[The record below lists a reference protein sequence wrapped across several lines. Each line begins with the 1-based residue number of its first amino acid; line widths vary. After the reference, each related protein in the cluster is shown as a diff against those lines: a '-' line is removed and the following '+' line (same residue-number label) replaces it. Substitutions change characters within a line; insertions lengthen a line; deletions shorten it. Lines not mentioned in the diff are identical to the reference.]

1 MVVGHACG
9 GVPEQKEISVV
20 STSVIVAGART
31 PIGKLSGALA
41 SLTAADLGG
50 RAIAAAIE
58 RAGVGTDGVD
68 AVVMGTVVQAGV
80 GPNPARQ
87 AAVAAGL
94 PMTVPATTVNNLCLS
109 GLEAIMQADR
119 LIATGAADV
128 VVAGGMESMT
138 NAPYLVRGART
149 GLKYGSAN
157 FEDALD
163 RDALT
168 CAFDGISMGASTEGY
183 QATESEA
190 ITREQQDEFA
200 ARSHRLAAAAT
211 ESGAFAAEIAP
222 VEIAS
227 RKGTVTVAADEGIRG
242 ETTTES
248 LGKLRPAFAK
258 DGTITAGAASQLSD
272 GAAAVVVMRKDVAEA
287 RGIEWIA
294 EIRAH
299 ALVAGPDTSLLHQ
312 PANAIEA
319 ALKRD
324 GETTVA
330 DLDLLEINEAFAGVA
345 IASIRQLG
353 VDADKVNIHGGAI
366 AVGHPVGMSG
376 ARIVLSL
383 AHSLKA
389 AGGGTGAAALC
400 GGGGQGIAMIISV

>member
-1 MVVGHACG
+1 M
-9 GVPEQKEISVV
+9 S
-20 STSVIVAGART
+20 SSVIVAGART
-31 PIGKLSGALA
+31 PIGKLAGALA
-41 SLTAADLGG
+41 ALTAPDLGG

-58 RAGVGTDGVD
+58 RSGLTAADID

-109 GLEAIMQADR
+109 GLEAVMQADR
-119 LIATGAADV
+119 LIATGAAEV

-149 GLKYGSAN
+149 GLKYGGTN

-168 CAFDGISMGASTEGY
+168 CAFDGISMGASTERY
-183 QATESEA
+183 QAAENISRAE
-190 ITREQQDEFA
+190 QDEFA

-211 ESGAFAAEIAP
+211 ESGRFADEITP
-222 VEIAS
+222 VQIAS
-227 RKGTVTVAADEGIRG
+227 RKGAVTVAADEGIRA
-242 ETTTES
+242 ETTVES
-248 LGKLRPAFAK
+248 LGTLRPAFAK
-258 DGTITAGAASQLSD
+258 DGTITAGASSQLSD
-272 GAAAVVVMRKDVAEA
+272 GGAAVVVMRKDLAEA
-287 RGIEWIA
+287 RGITWLA

-324 GETTVA
+324 GRTTVA

-345 IASIRQLG
+345 IASTRRLG
-353 VDADKVNIHGGAI
+353 VDPEKVNIHGGAI

-376 ARIVLSL
+376 ARIALSL

-400 GGGGQGIAMIISV
+400 GGGGQGIAMILSV

>member
-1 MVVGHACG
+1 L
-9 GVPEQKEISVV
+9 

-31 PIGKLSGALA
+31 PIGKLSGAFA
-41 SLTAADLGG
+41 SLTATDLGG

-58 RAGVGTDGVD
+58 RAGIGTYGID

-119 LIATGAADV
+119 LIAAGVADI

-138 NAPYLVRGART
+138 NAPYLLHGARQ
-149 GLKYGSAN
+149 GLKYGSAG

-168 CAFDGISMGASTEGY
+168 CAFDGISMGASTEHY
-183 QATESEA
+183 QAAENISRAE
-190 ITREQQDEFA
+190 QDEFA
-200 ARSHRLAAAAT
+200 ARSHRLAAEAT
-211 ESGAFAAEIAP
+211 ESGTFAAEIAP
-222 VEIAS
+222 VHIAS
-227 RKGTVTVAADEGIRG
+227 RKETVTVTADEGIRP
-242 ETTTES
+242 ETTVES

-258 DGTITAGAASQLSD
+258 GGTITAGASSQLSD

-287 RGIEWIA
+287 RGISWLA

-312 PANAIEA
+312 PANAIET
-319 ALKRD
+319 ALKRA
-324 GETTVA
+324 GEATVA

-345 IASIRQLG
+345 LASIRQLG
-353 VDADKVNIHGGAI
+353 VDANKVNIHGGAI

-376 ARIVLSL
+376 ARIALSL

-389 AGGGTGAAALC
+389 IGGGTGAAALC
-400 GGGGQGIAMIISV
+400 GGGGQGNAMILSV

>member
-1 MVVGHACG
+1 M
-9 GVPEQKEISVV
+9 

-31 PIGKLSGALA
+31 PIGKLSGAFA
-41 SLTAADLGG
+41 SLTAVDLGAH
-50 RAIAAAIE
+50 AIAAAVE

-87 AAVAAGL
+87 AAVGAGL

-138 NAPYLVRGART
+138 AAPYVVRGARQ
-149 GLKYGSAN
+149 GLKYGSTG

-168 CAFDGISMGASTEGY
+168 CAFDGISMGASTERY
-183 QATESEA
+183 QAGEN
-190 ITREQQDEFA
+190 ITRAEQDEFA

-222 VEIAS
+222 VEISS
-227 RKGTVTVAADEGIRG
+227 RKGTVTVSEDEGIRAQ
-242 ETTTES
+242 TTVES

-258 DGTITAGAASQLSD
+258 DGTITAGASSQLSD
-272 GAAAVVVMRKDVAEA
+272 GAAAVVVMRKELAIE
-287 RGIEWIA
+287 RGIEWLA
-294 EIRAH
+294 EIRSH

-324 GETTVA
+324 DDTTVA

-345 IASIRQLG
+345 IASVRQLG
-353 VDADKVNIHGGAI
+353 VDAEKVNINGGAI

-376 ARIVLSL
+376 ARIALSL

-389 AGGGTGAAALC
+389 RGGGKGAAALC
-400 GGGGQGIAMIISV
+400 GGGGQGIAMILEV

>member
-1 MVVGHACG
+1 M
-9 GVPEQKEISVV
+9 

-31 PIGKLSGALA
+31 PIGKLSGAFA
-41 SLTAADLGG
+41 SLTAVDLGAH
-50 RAIAAAIE
+50 AIAAAVE

-87 AAVAAGL
+87 AAVGAGL

-138 NAPYLVRGART
+138 GAPYLVRGARQ
-149 GLKYGSAN
+149 GLKYGSTG

-168 CAFDGISMGASTEGY
+168 CAFDGISMGASTERY
-183 QATESEA
+183 QAEEN
-190 ITREQQDEFA
+190 ITRAEQDEFA

-222 VEIAS
+222 VEISS
-227 RKGTVTVAADEGIRG
+227 RKGTVTVSEDEGIRAQ
-242 ETTTES
+242 TTAES

-258 DGTITAGAASQLSD
+258 DGTITAGASSQLSD
-272 GAAAVVVMRKDVAEA
+272 GAAAVVVMRKELAIE
-287 RGIEWIA
+287 RGIEWLA
-294 EIRAH
+294 EIRSH

-324 GETTVA
+324 GDTTVA

-345 IASIRQLG
+345 IASVRQLG
-353 VDADKVNIHGGAI
+353 VDAEKVNINGGAI

-376 ARIVLSL
+376 ARIALSL
-383 AHSLKA
+383 ANSLKA
-389 AGGGTGAAALC
+389 RGGGKGAAALC
-400 GGGGQGIAMIISV
+400 GGGGQGIAMILEV

>member
-1 MVVGHACG
+1 M
-9 GVPEQKEISVV
+9 

-41 SLTAADLGG
+41 SLTAPDLGG

-58 RAGVGTDGVD
+58 RAGVGVDGVD

-138 NAPYLVRGART
+138 NAPYVVRGARQ
-149 GLKYGSAN
+149 GLKYGSAG
-157 FEDALD
+157 FEDTLD

-183 QATESEA
+183 QASEN
-190 ITREQQDEFA
+190 ITRAEQDEFA
-200 ARSHRLAAAAT
+200 ARSHRLAAEAT

-222 VEIAS
+222 VEIVS
-227 RKGTVTVAADEGIRG
+227 RRGTVTVSVDEGIRA
-242 ETTTES
+242 ETTVES

-258 DGTITAGAASQLSD
+258 DGTITAGASSQLSD
-272 GAAAVVVMRKDVAEA
+272 GAAAVVVMRKDLAEA
-287 RGIEWIA
+287 RGIEWLA

-312 PANAIEA
+312 PANAVEA

-330 DLDLLEINEAFAGVA
+330 DLDLLEINEAFAGVS
-345 IASIRQLG
+345 IASVRQLG
-353 VDADKVNIHGGAI
+353 VDPPKVNIHGGAI

-376 ARIVLSL
+376 ARIALSL

-389 AGGGTGAAALC
+389 AGGGVGAAALC
-400 GGGGQGIAMIISV
+400 GGGGQGIAMILSA

>member
-1 MVVGHACG
+1 M
-9 GVPEQKEISVV
+9 SVV
-20 STSVIVAGART
+20 SSSVIVAGART
-31 PIGKLSGALA
+31 PIGRLSGALA
-41 SLTAADLGG
+41 SLTATDLGG

-58 RAGVGTDGVD
+58 RAGVDAAGID

-94 PMTVPATTVNNLCLS
+94 PLTVPATTVNNLCLS

-119 LIATGAADV
+119 LIATGAAEV

-138 NAPYLVRGART
+138 NAPYLVRGARQ
-149 GLKYGSAN
+149 GLKYGSTG

-163 RDALT
+163 RDALV
-168 CAFDGISMGASTEGY
+168 CAFDEISMGASTERY
-183 QATESEA
+183 QASENIGRA
-190 ITREQQDEFA
+190 EQDEFA

-222 VEIAS
+222 VEISS
-227 RKGTVTVAADEGIRG
+227 RKGTVTVAADEGIRA
-242 ETTTES
+242 ETTVES

-258 DGTITAGAASQLSD
+258 DGTITAGASSQLSD
-272 GAAAVVVMRKDVAEA
+272 GAAAVVVMSKALAEA
-287 RGIEWIA
+287 RGIEWLA

-324 GETTVA
+324 GETTIA
-330 DLDLLEINEAFAGVA
+330 DLDLFEINEAFAGVA
-345 IASIRQLG
+345 IASTRQLG
-353 VDADKVNIHGGAI
+353 IDADKVNIHGGAI

-376 ARIVLSL
+376 ARIALSL

-400 GGGGQGIAMIISV
+400 GGGGQGIAMILSVRGDR

>member
-1 MVVGHACG
+1 M
-9 GVPEQKEISVV
+9 

-31 PIGKLSGALA
+31 PIGKLSGAFA
-41 SLTAADLGG
+41 SLTAVDLGAH
-50 RAIAAAIE
+50 AIAAAVE

-87 AAVAAGL
+87 AAVGAGL

-138 NAPYLVRGART
+138 GAPYLVRGARQ
-149 GLKYGSAN
+149 GLKYGSTG

-168 CAFDGISMGASTEGY
+168 CAFDGISMGASTERY
-183 QATESEA
+183 QAEEN
-190 ITREQQDEFA
+190 ITRAEQDEFA

-222 VEIAS
+222 VEISS
-227 RKGTVTVAADEGIRG
+227 RKGTVTVSEDEGIRAQ
-242 ETTTES
+242 TTAES

-258 DGTITAGAASQLSD
+258 DGTITAGASSQLSD
-272 GAAAVVVMRKDVAEA
+272 GAAAVVVMRKELAIE
-287 RGIEWIA
+287 RGIEWLA
-294 EIRAH
+294 EIRSH

-324 GETTVA
+324 GDTTVA

-345 IASIRQLG
+345 IASVRQLG
-353 VDADKVNIHGGAI
+353 VDAEKVNINGGAI

-376 ARIVLSL
+376 ARIALSL

-389 AGGGTGAAALC
+389 RGGGKGAAALC
-400 GGGGQGIAMIISV
+400 GGGGQGIAMILEV

>member
-1 MVVGHACG
+1 M
-9 GVPEQKEISVV
+9 

-50 RAIAAAIE
+50 RAIAAAVE
-58 RAGVGTDGVD
+58 RSGIGLDGVD

-149 GLKYGSAN
+149 GLKYGSTG

-168 CAFDGISMGASTEGY
+168 CAFDGISMGASTESY
-183 QATESEA
+183 QAGEN
-190 ITREQQDEFA
+190 ITRAEQDEFA

-211 ESGAFAAEIAP
+211 ADGAFAAEIAP

-227 RKGTVTVAADEGIRG
+227 RKGTVTVADDEGIRA
-242 ETTTES
+242 ETTVDS

-258 DGTITAGAASQLSD
+258 DGTITAGASSQLSD
-272 GAAAVVVMRKDVAEA
+272 GAAAVVVMRKELAIE
-287 RGIEWIA
+287 RGIEWLA
-294 EIRAH
+294 EIRSH

-324 GETTVA
+324 GETTIA

-345 IASIRQLG
+345 IASVRQLG

-376 ARIVLSL
+376 ARIALSL

-389 AGGGTGAAALC
+389 RGGGKGAAALC
-400 GGGGQGIAMIISV
+400 GGGGQGIAMILEV

>member
-1 MVVGHACG
+1 M
-9 GVPEQKEISVV
+9 

-41 SLTAADLGG
+41 SLTATDLGG
-50 RAIAAAIE
+50 HAIAAAIQ
-58 RAGVGTDGVD
+58 RSGLDVDGID

-138 NAPYLVRGART
+138 NAPYVVRGARQ
-149 GLKYGSAN
+149 GLKYGSTG
-157 FEDALD
+157 FEDTLD

-168 CAFDGISMGASTEGY
+168 CAFDGISMGASTERY
-183 QATESEA
+183 QASEDISRA
-190 ITREQQDEFA
+190 EQDEFA

-211 ESGAFAAEIAP
+211 ESGTFAAEIAP
-222 VEIAS
+222 VESAS
-227 RKGTVTVAADEGIRG
+227 RKGSVTVAADEGIRA
-242 ETTTES
+242 ETTVES

-258 DGTITAGAASQLSD
+258 EGTITAGAASQLSD
-272 GAAAVVVMRKDVAEA
+272 GAAAVVVMRKDLAEA
-287 RGIEWIA
+287 RGIEWLA
-294 EIRAH
+294 EIRSH

-324 GETTVA
+324 DETTLD
-330 DLDLLEINEAFAGVA
+330 DLALVEINEAFAGVA

-353 VDADKVNIHGGAI
+353 LDADKVNIHGGAI

-376 ARIVLSL
+376 ARIALSL
-383 AHSLKA
+383 AHSLKT
-389 AGGGTGAAALC
+389 AGGGKGAAALC
-400 GGGGQGIAMIISV
+400 GGGGQGIAMILSV

>member
-1 MVVGHACG
+1 M
-9 GVPEQKEISVV
+9 
-20 STSVIVAGART
+20 STSVIIAGART
-31 PIGKLSGALA
+31 PIGRLSGALA
-41 SLTAADLGG
+41 SLTATDLGG
-50 RAIAAAIE
+50 HAIAAAIQ
-58 RAGVGTDGVD
+58 RSGLGVDDVD

-94 PMTVPATTVNNLCLS
+94 PLTVPATTVNNLCLS

-138 NAPYLVRGART
+138 NAPYLVRGARQ
-149 GLKYGSAN
+149 GLKYGSTG

-168 CAFDGISMGASTEGY
+168 CAFDSISMGASTERY
-183 QATESEA
+183 QSSENISRA
-190 ITREQQDEFA
+190 EQDEFA

-211 ESGAFAAEIAP
+211 ESNTFAAEIAP

-227 RKGTVTVAADEGIRG
+227 RKGTITVATDEGIRA
-242 ETTTES
+242 ETTVES

-258 DGTITAGAASQLSD
+258 DGTITAGASSQLSD
-272 GAAAVVVMRKDVAEA
+272 GAAAVIVMRKDLAEA
-287 RGIEWIA
+287 RGIEWLA

-319 ALKRD
+319 ALERD
-324 GETTVA
+324 DATTVD
-330 DLDLLEINEAFAGVA
+330 DLDVIEINEAFAGVA

-353 VDADKVNIHGGAI
+353 VDADTVNIHGGAI
-366 AVGHPVGMSG
+366 ALGHPVGMSG
-376 ARIVLSL
+376 ARIALSL

-400 GGGGQGIAMIISV
+400 GGGGQGIAMILSV

>member
-1 MVVGHACG
+1 M
-9 GVPEQKEISVV
+9 

-41 SLTAADLGG
+41 SLTATDLGG
-50 RAIAAAIE
+50 HAIAAAIQ
-58 RAGVGTDGVD
+58 RSGLDVDGID

-138 NAPYLVRGART
+138 NAPYVVRGARQ
-149 GLKYGSAN
+149 GLKYGSTG
-157 FEDALD
+157 FEDTLD

-168 CAFDGISMGASTEGY
+168 CAFDGISMGASTERY
-183 QATESEA
+183 QASEDISRA
-190 ITREQQDEFA
+190 EQDEFA

-211 ESGAFAAEIAP
+211 ESGTFAAEIAP

-227 RKGTVTVAADEGIRG
+227 RKGSVTVAADEGIRA
-242 ETTTES
+242 ETTVES

-258 DGTITAGAASQLSD
+258 EGTITAGAASQLSD
-272 GAAAVVVMRKDVAEA
+272 GAAAVVVMRKDLAEA
-287 RGIEWIA
+287 RGIEWLA
-294 EIRAH
+294 EIRSH

-324 GETTVA
+324 DETTLD
-330 DLDLLEINEAFAGVA
+330 DLALVEINEAFAGVA

-353 VDADKVNIHGGAI
+353 LDADKVNIHGGAI

-376 ARIVLSL
+376 ARIALSL
-383 AHSLKA
+383 AHSLKT
-389 AGGGTGAAALC
+389 AGGGKGAAALC
-400 GGGGQGIAMIISV
+400 GGGGQGIAMILSV

>member
-1 MVVGHACG
+1 M
-9 GVPEQKEISVV
+9 

-31 PIGKLSGALA
+31 PIGKLSGAFA
-41 SLTAADLGG
+41 SLTAVDLGA
-50 RAIAAAIE
+50 RAIAAAVE

-87 AAVAAGL
+87 AAVGAGL

-138 NAPYLVRGART
+138 GAPYLVRGARQ
-149 GLKYGSAN
+149 GLKYGSTG

-168 CAFDGISMGASTEGY
+168 CAFDGISMGASTERY
-183 QATESEA
+183 QANEN
-190 ITREQQDEFA
+190 ITRAEQDEFA

-211 ESGAFAAEIAP
+211 ASGAFAAEIAP
-222 VEIAS
+222 VEISS
-227 RKGTVTVAADEGIRG
+227 RKGSVTVSEDEGIRAQ
-242 ETTTES
+242 TTVES

-258 DGTITAGAASQLSD
+258 DGTITAGASSQLSD
-272 GAAAVVVMRKDVAEA
+272 GGAAVVVMRKELAIE
-287 RGIEWIA
+287 RGIEWLA
-294 EIRAH
+294 EIRSH

-324 GETTVA
+324 GDTTVA
-330 DLDLLEINEAFAGVA
+330 DLELLEINEAFAGVA
-345 IASIRQLG
+345 IASVRQLG
-353 VDADKVNIHGGAI
+353 VDAEKVNVNGGAI

-389 AGGGTGAAALC
+389 RGGGKGAAALC
-400 GGGGQGIAMIISV
+400 GGGGQGIAMILEV

>member
-1 MVVGHACG
+1 M
-9 GVPEQKEISVV
+9 

-31 PIGKLSGALA
+31 PIGKLSGALS
-41 SLTAADLGG
+41 SLTATDLGG
-50 RAIAAAIE
+50 RAIAAALE
-58 RAGVGTDGVD
+58 RSGLEADGVD
-68 AVVMGTVVQAGV
+68 AVVMGTVIQAGV

-128 VVAGGMESMT
+128 IVAGGMESMT
-138 NAPYLVRGART
+138 NAPYLVRGARQ
-149 GLKYGSAN
+149 GLKYGSTG

-168 CAFDGISMGASTEGY
+168 CAFDGISMGASTERY
-183 QATESEA
+183 QASENISRA
-190 ITREQQDEFA
+190 EQDEFA
-200 ARSHRLAAAAT
+200 ARSHRLAAKAT
-211 ESGAFAAEIAP
+211 ESGVFAAEIVP

-227 RKGTVTVAADEGIRG
+227 RRGTVTVAVDEGIRA
-242 ETTTES
+242 ETTAES
-248 LGKLRPAFAK
+248 LGRLRPAFAK
-258 DGTITAGAASQLSD
+258 DGTITAAASSQLSD

-287 RGIEWIA
+287 RGISWLA
-294 EIRAH
+294 EIHAH
-299 ALVAGPDTSLLHQ
+299 ALVAGPDTSLLYQ

-319 ALKRD
+319 ALKRA
-324 GETTVA
+324 GEITVA
-330 DLDLLEINEAFAGVA
+330 DLDLIEINEAFAGVA
-345 IASIRQLG
+345 LASMRQLG
-353 VDADKVNIHGGAI
+353 VSADKVNIHGGAI

-383 AHSLKA
+383 SHSLKSV
-389 AGGGTGAAALC
+389 GGGTGAAALC
-400 GGGGQGIAMIISV
+400 GGGGQGIAMILTV

>member
-1 MVVGHACG
+1 M
-9 GVPEQKEISVV
+9 
-20 STSVIVAGART
+20 STSVIIAGART

-41 SLTAADLGG
+41 SLTATDLGG
-50 RAIAAAIE
+50 HAIAAAIQ
-58 RAGVGTDGVD
+58 RSGLDVDGID

-138 NAPYLVRGART
+138 NAPYVVRGARQ
-149 GLKYGSAN
+149 GLKYGSTG
-157 FEDALD
+157 FEDTLD

-168 CAFDGISMGASTEGY
+168 CAFDGISMGASTERY
-183 QATESEA
+183 QASEDISRTE
-190 ITREQQDEFA
+190 QDEFA

-211 ESGAFAAEIAP
+211 ESGTFATEIAP

-227 RKGTVTVAADEGIRG
+227 RKGSVTVAADEGIRA
-242 ETTTES
+242 ETTVES

-258 DGTITAGAASQLSD
+258 EGTITAGAASQLSD
-272 GAAAVVVMRKDVAEA
+272 GAAAVVVMRKDLAEA
-287 RGIEWIA
+287 RGIEWLA
-294 EIRAH
+294 EIRSH

-319 ALKRD
+319 ALERD
-324 GETTVA
+324 DETTLD
-330 DLDLLEINEAFAGVA
+330 DLALVEINEAFAGVA

-353 VDADKVNIHGGAI
+353 LDADKVNIHGGAI

-376 ARIVLSL
+376 ARIALSL

-389 AGGGTGAAALC
+389 AGGGKGAAALC
-400 GGGGQGIAMIISV
+400 GGGGQGIAMILSV

>member
-1 MVVGHACG
+1 
-9 GVPEQKEISVV
+9 V
-20 STSVIVAGART
+20 SSSVIVAGART
-31 PIGKLSGALA
+31 PIGKLAGALA
-41 SLTAADLGG
+41 ALTAPDLGG

-58 RAGVGTDGVD
+58 RSGLTAADID

-109 GLEAIMQADR
+109 GLEAVMQADR
-119 LIATGAADV
+119 LIATGAAEV

-149 GLKYGSAN
+149 GLKYGGTN

-168 CAFDGISMGASTEGY
+168 CAFDGISMGASTERY
-183 QATESEA
+183 QAAENISRAE
-190 ITREQQDEFA
+190 QDEFA

-211 ESGAFAAEIAP
+211 ESGRFADEITP
-222 VEIAS
+222 VQIAS
-227 RKGTVTVAADEGIRG
+227 RKGAVTVAADEGIRA
-242 ETTTES
+242 ETTVES
-248 LGKLRPAFAK
+248 LGTLRPAFAK
-258 DGTITAGAASQLSD
+258 DGTITAGASSQLSD
-272 GAAAVVVMRKDVAEA
+272 GGAAVVVMRKDLAEA
-287 RGIEWIA
+287 RGITWLA

-299 ALVAGPDTSLLHQ
+299 ALVAGPDTSPLHQ

-324 GETTVA
+324 GRTTVA

-345 IASIRQLG
+345 IASTRRLG
-353 VDADKVNIHGGAI
+353 VDPEKVNIHGGAI

-376 ARIVLSL
+376 ARIALSL

-400 GGGGQGIAMIISV
+400 GGGGQGIAMILSV

>member
-1 MVVGHACG
+1 M
-9 GVPEQKEISVV
+9 

-58 RAGVGTDGVD
+58 RAGIAAGDVD

-119 LIATGAADV
+119 LIATGAAEV

-138 NAPYLVRGART
+138 NAPYLVRGARQ
-149 GLKYGSAN
+149 GLKYGSAG

-168 CAFDGISMGASTEGY
+168 CAFDGISMGASTERY
-183 QATESEA
+183 QASENISRA
-190 ITREQQDEFA
+190 EQDEFA

-222 VEIAS
+222 VEIVS
-227 RKGTVTVAADEGIRG
+227 RKGTVTVTADEGIRA
-242 ETTTES
+242 ETTVES
-248 LGKLRPAFAK
+248 LGTLRPAFAK
-258 DGTITAGAASQLSD
+258 DGTITAGASSQLSD
-272 GAAAVVVMRKDVAEA
+272 GGAAVVVMRKDVAQA
-287 RGIEWIA
+287 RGIEWLA

-345 IASIRQLG
+345 IASMRQLG

-376 ARIVLSL
+376 ARIALSL
-383 AHSLKA
+383 AHSLRA

-400 GGGGQGIAMIISV
+400 GGGGQGIAMILSV

>member
-1 MVVGHACG
+1 M
-9 GVPEQKEISVV
+9 

-41 SLTAADLGG
+41 SLTAPDLGG

-58 RAGVGTDGVD
+58 RAGVGVDGVD

-138 NAPYLVRGART
+138 NAPYVVRGARQ
-149 GLKYGSAN
+149 GLKYGSAG
-157 FEDALD
+157 FEDTLD

-183 QATESEA
+183 QASEN
-190 ITREQQDEFA
+190 ITRAEQDEFA
-200 ARSHRLAAAAT
+200 ARSHRLAAEAT

-222 VEIAS
+222 VEIVS
-227 RKGTVTVAADEGIRG
+227 RRGTVTVSVDEGIRA
-242 ETTTES
+242 ETTVES

-258 DGTITAGAASQLSD
+258 DGTITAGASSQLSD
-272 GAAAVVVMRKDVAEA
+272 GAAAVVVMRKDLAEA
-287 RGIEWIA
+287 RGIEWLA

-312 PANAIEA
+312 PANAVEA

-330 DLDLLEINEAFAGVA
+330 DLDLIEINEAFAGVS
-345 IASIRQLG
+345 IASVRQLG
-353 VDADKVNIHGGAI
+353 VDPAKVNIHGGAI

-376 ARIVLSL
+376 ARIALSL

-389 AGGGTGAAALC
+389 AGGGVGAAALC
-400 GGGGQGIAMIISV
+400 GGGGQGIAMILSV